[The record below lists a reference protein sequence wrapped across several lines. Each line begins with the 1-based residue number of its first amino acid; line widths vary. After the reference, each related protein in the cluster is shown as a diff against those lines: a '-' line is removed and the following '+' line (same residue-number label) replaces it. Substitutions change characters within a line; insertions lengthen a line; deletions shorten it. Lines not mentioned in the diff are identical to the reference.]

1 MASEKTKKAIVEA
14 FMALLGETRF
24 EAIGLGEIAERAGHS
39 LADLRDAYDGKVSI
53 LADFVRR
60 TDRAVLE
67 GVEPPVAEESAR
79 DRLFDIV
86 MRRFDHLAP
95 HKAALGSLD
104 ASVRR
109 DPGLALCINKI
120 ALDSARFMLAA
131 AGVGTGG
138 LLGAARAQGYVLML
152 AKVLP
157 VWRDDTDPDQSRT
170 MAALDRAL
178 ESAENWSRRS
188 DRLAKAACSIASRID
203 KRRAARRGAPK
214 AEGEAT
220 AA

>member
-14 FMALLGETRF
+14 FMALLGEKRF
-24 EAIGLGEIAERAGHS
+24 EAIGLGEIAERAGLT
-39 LADLRDAYDGKVSI
+39 LADLRDAFDGKVSI

-60 TDRAVLE
+60 TDRAVLD
-67 GVEPPVAEESAR
+67 GIEPPSAEESAR

-86 MRRFDHLAP
+86 MRRLDLLAP

-109 DPGLALCINKI
+109 DPGLALCLNRV

-131 AGVGTGG
+131 AGIGTGG
-138 LLGAARAQGYVLML
+138 LLGAARAQGYVLIL
-152 AKVLP
+152 ARVLP
-157 VWRDDTDPDQSRT
+157 VWREDEDPDQGRT

-178 ESAENWSRRS
+178 ERAEGWSRRS
-188 DRLAKAACSIASRID
+188 EKLAKAACSIAARIE
-203 KRRAARRGAPK
+203 KRRSGRRSTDRPAAD
-214 AEGEAT
+214 

>member
-14 FMALLGETRF
+14 FMALLGEKRF
-24 EAIGLGEIAERAGHS
+24 EAIGLGEIAERAGLT
-39 LADLRDAYDGKVSI
+39 LAELRDAFDGKVSI

-60 TDRAVLE
+60 TDRAVLD
-67 GVEPPVAEESAR
+67 GVEPPSDEESAR

-86 MRRFDHLAP
+86 MRRLDILAP

-109 DPGLALCINKI
+109 DPALALCLNGL

-131 AGVGTGG
+131 AGIGTGG
-138 LLGAARAQGYVLML
+138 LLGAARAQGYVFVL
-152 AKVLP
+152 ARVLP
-157 VWRDDTDPDQSRT
+157 VWREDEDPDLGRT

-178 ESAENWSRRS
+178 ERAEGWSRRS
-188 DRLAKAACSIASRID
+188 DKLARAACSITKRIE
-203 KRRAARRGAPK
+203 KRRATRRGKDRPAD
-214 AEGEAT
+214 
-220 AA
+220 AAA